1 MIPHPCGLCGAGR
14 IWAATPTCPVCKS
27 TSPEIH
33 GKYIPPPVVDID
45 PSGDYIEPED

>member
-27 TSPEIH
+27 TAPGIH
-33 GKYIPPPVVDID
+33 EKFVPPPD
-45 PSGDYIEPED
+45 PEPDDAIIEEGA